1 MKKLR
6 ENTLLKGFQTYFSS
20 TTVSFESFGDVSVDA
35 CVFAYKIK
43 INRQNTSQ
51 KLMHSKPELP
61 KKKNCVK
68 NLLTGGFHDNV
79 MELLKEGGL

>member
-1 MKKLR
+1 M
-6 ENTLLKGFQTYFSS
+6 
-20 TTVSFESFGDVSVDA
+20 SFESFGDVSVDA
-35 CVFAYKIK
+35 CVFACKIK

-51 KLMHSKPELP
+51 KLMHSKPGLP
-61 KKKNCVK
+61 KKKNSVKNSVK

>member
-35 CVFAYKIK
+35 CVFVYKIK

-51 KLMHSKPELP
+51 KLVHSKPGIP
-61 KKKNCVK
+61 KKNSVK